1 MIDKY
6 TSGPNPLHK
15 SKRRRKNSKNKMNG
29 RKLVGM
35 ALATVMMANII
46 TPFITDASGIYNWGY
61 VTEQEQYLLDT
72 WATTADADKDTYWHS
87 LSEEEQ
93 ALIWSFADESGVI
106 SPLKEG
112 EKRSI
117 AQDDGVA
124 SRAIGNAHST
134 PAPSWCTCEEETGY
148 RSMTMDIDS
157 LNPTGAPN
165 LRSQGSGYHGD
176 GIIGGVRGTINGN
189 SIFNGNTTP
198 SWSLESGQ
206 YIYYGKYENE
216 KVLYRILSTNNTK
229 GFEGGSSRMSHIEH
243 EPILYLDSHEI
254 LYQGIYTATVDTSI
268 IQAWDSSLLMSTL
281 QNEMGRSSNVTTL
294 ESESLVDITT
304 ASVLSYKHT
313 FYSGNNAWD
322 KNDEEVA
329 VKYLA
334 LSTEELDGY
343 YGTYEIT
350 GGELA
355 KESRVDEIYYWLRTA
370 GYLENSKSYGVWLVG
385 PGFLRAGTTTSAT
398 HIGVSPA
405 IALRQSDV
413 AFTHSVVL
421 DKTTFGPTEIV
432 GQSGE
437 SNAERRTWSA
447 TLNAVPDGGEQ
458 FAASRTTSD
467 VINSGDTVAFN
478 VTSLGDT
485 KEGITYN
492 QISVAVQHEDGLV
505 YQYGKVDDA
514 KTGTVEFELAY
525 SGEYNAIPGTYTIY
539 AFAEETNSLS
549 EAHATDYASNMVA
562 IGTYTVEANKYDF
575 RVDTS
580 NHQNM
585 SYVPE
590 DATDPNEEAERIS
603 QLQLAPNDEIVELI
617 YQADE
622 WYTFG
627 TDYPG
632 LGTCNGITVERM
644 AGGAQ
649 IKVSGT
655 LQDHT
660 TVVLPNPDEGQYKV
674 TFMKVDPDRENEF
687 LEYEVIPFGQNTVVT
702 APKGPTIGGSNFQ
715 YWVRS
720 DMLYIED
727 NQEYRIKEGEVY
739 KQTPANYSYVPVYG
753 PILGTVVIDVNLNN
767 DTTDYGYEFHKS
779 TVSLYQGTQMVA
791 ETEGPDELIDED
803 NDGYLEHRAV
813 IDYVEEGEYQIW
825 IGGVATGVTVEVKPE
840 VNYDMSLQDV
850 FFYNV
855 TYNYNDKVTPQASY
869 VVLGNQ
875 LITEDAIAP
884 DPTVIGNFEGWVYN
898 DKLYPDATSIKLVQV
913 KSPITFTAQYGL
925 EDYSVT
931 YYDINEGEIEGWSR
945 TYQSGSEFTLPEG
958 PLVEGKTFSFWL
970 GSDNKPYSA
979 GSSHTISGDITF
991 SAKYDSNQ
999 STVVFEVNLDDDT
1012 WNKHEKQFQLVTASG
1027 SSQSSNTED
1036 KILGVVDGTYAIHMN
1051 GVSIGKSISLPNDAT
1066 DGVCTVVLDFYT
1078 VTYEFN
1084 NGKSP
1089 SFDTVE
1095 VLKDQVTTAYGTE
1108 PTKTGYVFAGWTPLG
1123 VRVTAPTTVNA
1134 TYTASTYAVTFE
1146 DGNGNVIKEYTTA
1159 EYGSS
1164 VMAPVGDDAPT
1175 QEGAYLEYWEAKD
1188 GSGVYVESPW
1198 THLVTGI
1205 ITFVPKFTTS
1215 TSTVELTIRKDY
1227 VEWLGHGKT
1236 FALRNSSGVNYV
1248 MSTITENTFYNI
1260 PSGTYTVIEVNATG
1274 NIDTGVSLIVTG
1286 SLANVLS
1293 PSINY
1298 WSVTY
1303 LDEVGGNVLL
1313 DTQIILNGQNANAY
1327 MGTPSKSGYVF
1338 SAWSASNYKVTKKLD
1353 IVPIWLENPVTITFL
1368 DDDGNLIES
1377 GYQVP
1382 GDWLDQPAETPL
1394 KEGYYFTGWNPT
1406 CPEMVPDRD
1415 SIYTA
1420 VFEVDPNYDDGS
1432 GNGGSGTVTPPGE
1445 TVEPGT
1451 TTPPVEEPEV
1461 EDVKVTITFKY
1472 PDGTIIQ
1479 SGQQTVGNGLNQP
1492 TTAPTMSGYYFT
1504 GWSPSCPSLV
1514 QSSDATYEAVF
1525 VKNPTSGS
1533 TTGTVTPTVTPGT
1546 TTPSTT
1552 PPTTS
1557 GTTTTTPSTGP
1568 TVVLPDTDEDEDE
1581 LVEEDEGT
1589 NTEEN
1594 SDLLDDDS
1602 TTTGGN
1608 IVNRVPSGDINTN
1621 GIDDGLEDLNGNG
1634 ILDYLE
1640 DWDGDGIPNGSDDKN
1655 GNGIPDYLES
1665 GYGFDDDCDHFP
1677 HFLLMFIIFLLE
1689 MAWLYDRRKR
1699 QERRYMS
1706 AVERLNKDRELY
1718 QIEDEILHT
1727 EYMTYAQK

>member
-6 TSGPNPLHK
+6 TSGPSLLHK
-15 SKRRRKNSKNKMNG
+15 SKRRRRNRTYKMNG
-29 RKLVGM
+29 RKLVGVV
-35 ALATVMMANII
+35 LATVMMANVI

-87 LSEEEQ
+87 LNSEEQ
-93 ALIWSFADESGVI
+93 ALIWSHADENGVI
-106 SPLKEG
+106 SPL
-112 EKRSI
+112 S
-117 AQDDGVA
+117 DNGVA
-124 SRAIGNAHST
+124 SIALGNAHST

-165 LRSQGSGYHGD
+165 LRSQGSGTASGSLYLP
-176 GIIGGVRGTINGN
+176 GGEGEGYVALFQN
-189 SIFNGNTTP
+189 NTTP
-198 SWSLESGQ
+198 TWNHNDGQ
-206 YIYYGKYENE
+206 YIYYGYYSGENL
-216 KVLYRILSTNNTK
+216 KYRILSTGNTK
-229 GFEGGSSRMSHIEH
+229 GIENILSTGSQQEH
-243 EPILYLDSHEI
+243 EESILLDCDYTLDSTLYHNTSSTTVWVPWDQSDLIQYLENDI
-254 LYQGIYTATVDTSI
+254 LQVNGNFTLNEKISIVDTITAAYTGTYPNTRGGVSNSYG
-268 IQAWDSSLLMSTL
+268 DS
-281 QNEMGRSSNVTTL
+281 NA
-294 ESESLVDITT
+294 SEKISKIF
-304 ASVLSYKHT
+304 VLS
-313 FYSGNNAWD
+313 G
-322 KNDEEVA
+322 EEV
-329 VKYLA
+329 
-334 LSTEELDGY
+334 DGY
-343 YGTYEIT
+343 YAELFAPTKYSIYGGSEFLNYHVRSGTET
-350 GGELA
+350 
-355 KESRVDEIYYWLRTA
+355 DYYGRYVA
-370 GYLENSKSYGVWLVG
+370 GQVALNPSENFF
-385 PGFLRAGTTTSAT
+385 GFTNYN
-398 HIGVSPA
+398 IGCYVSPSLN
-405 IALRQSDV
+405 LRQSDV
-413 AFTHSVVL
+413 AFTHSSVV
-421 DKTTFGPTEIV
+421 DKSIYQSTEIV

-437 SNAERRTWSA
+437 ENADRRTWDV
-447 TLNAVPDGGEQ
+447 TLNAVPDDGAQ
-458 FAASRTTSD
+458 FTASRT
-467 VINSGDTVAFN
+467 SGDIINQGDIISFN
-478 VTSLGDT
+478 VASLGDV
-485 KEGITYN
+485 KDGITYD
-492 QISVAVQHEDGLV
+492 QISVAIQHENDLV
-505 YQYGKVDDA
+505 YQYGKVGDA
-514 KTGTVEFELAY
+514 STGLHTVTLP
-525 SGEYNAIPGTYTIY
+525 SGNTEGIAVGNYTIY
-539 AFAEETNSLS
+539 AFAEETNSLD
-549 EAHATDYASNMVA
+549 EAHATDYASNMVNL
-562 IGTYTVEANKYDF
+562 GTFEILQSDITYNF
-575 RVDTS
+575 NLDTS

-585 SYVPE
+585 SYVPT
-590 DATDPNEEAERIS
+590 DATNPNEESERIS
-603 QLQLAPNDEIVELI
+603 QLQLEPNDEIIELI

-727 NQEYRIKEGEVY
+727 NLDYRIKEGEVY

-767 DTTDYGYEFHKS
+767 DATDYGYEFHKS
-779 TVSLYQGTQMVA
+779 TVSLYQNGQMVA

-813 IDYVEEGEYQIW
+813 IDYVEDGEYQIW
-825 IGGVATGVTVEVKPE
+825 IGGVATGVTVVVEPK

-850 FFYNV
+850 YFYNV

-898 DKLYPDATSIKLVQV
+898 DKLYPDTTSIKLVQV
-913 KSPITFTAQYGL
+913 TSPITFTAQYGL

-931 YYDINEGEIEGWSR
+931 YHDINEAEIEGWSR
-945 TYQSGSEFTLPEG
+945 TYQSGTTFTLPEG
-958 PLVEGKTFSFWL
+958 PQVEGKTFSFWL
-970 GSDNKPYSA
+970 GSDNKPYSS
-979 GSSHTISGDITF
+979 GSTHTISGDITF

-999 STVVFEVNLDDDT
+999 STVIFEVNLDDET
-1012 WNKHEKQFQLVTASG
+1012 WEGHNKQFQLVGTSG
-1027 SSQSSNTED
+1027 SQSSNTED
-1036 KILGVVDGTYAIHMN
+1036 KVLGVVDGTYAIHMN

-1084 NGKSP
+1084 NGKTP

-1095 VLKDQVTTAYGTE
+1095 VLKDQVTTAYSPE
-1108 PTKTGYVFAGWTPLG
+1108 PTKTGYVFAEWTPLG
-1123 VRVTAPTTVNA
+1123 VRVTAPTTVDA
-1134 TYTASTYAVTFE
+1134 TYRADTFSITFE
-1146 DGNGNVIKEYTTA
+1146 DGSGKVIKEYTAA
-1159 EYGSS
+1159 EYGTS
-1164 VMAPVGDDAPT
+1164 VMAPVGDEAPT

-1198 THLVTGI
+1198 THLVTGA
-1205 ITFVPKFTTS
+1205 ITFVPKFTTV
-1215 TSTVELTIRKDY
+1215 TATVELTVRKDY
-1227 VEWLGHGKT
+1227 VEWEDHGKIY
-1236 FALRNSSGVNYV
+1236 ALRASNGVSYYMSV
-1248 MSTITENTFYNI
+1248 MTETKFYNI

-1274 NIDTGVSLIVTG
+1274 NIDTGVEVIVSG

-1293 PSINY
+1293 PAINY

-1338 SAWSASNYKVTKKLD
+1338 SAWSASNYNVTKKLD
-1353 IVPIWLENPVTITFL
+1353 IVPVWLENPVTITFL
-1368 DDDGNLIES
+1368 DDDGNIIES

-1406 CPEMVPDRD
+1406 CPDTVPDKD
-1415 SIYTA
+1415 SIYIA

-1432 GNGGSGTVTPPGE
+1432 SNGGGGTVTPPGE

-1451 TTPPVEEPEV
+1451 TTPPEEVPEV
-1461 EDVKVTITFKY
+1461 EELKVTITFKY

-1504 GWSPSCPSLV
+1504 GWSPTCPSLV
-1514 QSSDATYEAVF
+1514 PSSDASYEAVF
-1525 VKNPTSGS
+1525 AKNPTSGS
-1533 TTGTVTPTVTPGT
+1533 STGTVTPTTTPGT
-1546 TTPSTT
+1546 TTPTTT
-1552 PPTTS
+1552 P
-1557 GTTTTTPSTGP
+1557 TTTTPSTGP
-1568 TVVLPDTDEDEDE
+1568 TVVIPVVDDEDDTQDDEMEGVIEETEDD
-1581 LVEEDEGT
+1581 VV
-1589 NTEEN
+1589 
-1594 SDLLDDDS
+1594 DDS
-1602 TTTGGN
+1602 TTTSGN
-1608 IVNRVPSGDINTN
+1608 IVNRVPSGDINSN

-1655 GNGIPDYLES
+1655 GNGIPDYLET
-1665 GYGFDDDCDHFP
+1665 GYGFDNDCDHFP

-1706 AVERLNKDRELY
+1706 ATERLKKDRELY
-1718 QIEDEILHT
+1718 QIEDEVLHT
-1727 EYMTYAQK
+1727 EYMSYEQK